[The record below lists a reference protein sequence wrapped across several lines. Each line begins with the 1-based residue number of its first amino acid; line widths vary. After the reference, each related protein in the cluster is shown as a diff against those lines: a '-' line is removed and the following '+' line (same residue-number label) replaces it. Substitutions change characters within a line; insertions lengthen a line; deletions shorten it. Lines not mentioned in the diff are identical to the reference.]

1 MKKLFIAA
9 GIAAML
15 SVSQVQADQA
25 IAYTVVEGADI
36 QTVAGQ
42 YDVTVE
48 DIMISNGLETED
60 LEVGSIIYIP
70 PKHARGFYD
79 PARGTYLIAPGDDF
93 FSIAERFGTTVEVL
107 EQTNGVDSS
116 KIEAGS
122 TLKIP

>member
-48 DIMISNGLETED
+48 DIMITTGLETED

-70 PKHARGFYD
+70 PKHARGFND

-93 FSIAERFGTTVEVL
+93 LIDSRTLRYNVHGT
-107 EQTNGVDSS
+107 
-116 KIEAGS
+116 
-122 TLKIP
+122 